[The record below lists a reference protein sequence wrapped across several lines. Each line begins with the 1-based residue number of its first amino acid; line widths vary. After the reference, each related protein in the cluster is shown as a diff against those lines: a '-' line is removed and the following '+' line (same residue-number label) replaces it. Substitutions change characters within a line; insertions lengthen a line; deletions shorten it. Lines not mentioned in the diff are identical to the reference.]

1 MDYGVYDDMK
11 FEKVIIAVWEIS
23 VKISAKISVK
33 YVDQVLQNRIKSDKN
48 SYNKGDKKMEINQ
61 RKWVASKIG
70 VDVKKS
76 KRKNKNASKLERYGE
91 KKGKKRN
98 ENCELR

>member
-1 MDYGVYDDMK
+1 
-11 FEKVIIAVWEIS
+11 
-23 VKISAKISVK
+23 
-33 YVDQVLQNRIKSDKN
+33 
-48 SYNKGDKKMEINQ
+48 MEIYQ

>member
-61 RKWVASKIG
+61 RK
-70 VDVKKS
+70 
-76 KRKNKNASKLERYGE
+76 
-91 KKGKKRN
+91 
-98 ENCELR
+98 